1 MAFLPKIEKVTRD
14 AAIIHF
20 LLMFGYKIFSLY
32 FPLFL
37 VIKGFSLPQVGYTFL
52 LIYLP
57 LALSTYFV
65 GLLNHRINPAV
76 LATVGISGYGIYALG
91 MILIENPLLFYFWQV
106 LLGISAALF
115 FVSARSILI
124 GSSLENPD
132 RAFGWFYS
140 APYYA
145 DAFAPAVGAILIW
158 KLDFFGVFIFSLV
171 LQFLTAVFCYFRLK
185 EKGIALLDKGFNF
198 KMYQE
203 NYQRAFRIIKGKT
216 VLPFVFIS
224 FSVLLLAGFYRAFFV
239 LFLKE
244 ELFWSQNFILIFT
257 SVFSL
262 LFLPLSLL
270 IIQHL
275 GRFRS
280 EKNIFQG
287 GIVDGLFSILFGVA
301 IPILSFFSVLIINVG
316 RAMGSLTCS
325 SGRSGLISDKL
336 KEYPEEA
343 GAIDTIFAPL
353 GGALGSFIAGLVIG
367 FLGYGNTF
375 IFGGLFV
382 IIVTCLSMI
391 FVKK

>member
-1 MAFLPKIEKVTRD
+1 MAFLPKIEKITRD
-14 AAIIHF
+14 AVITHF
-20 LLMFGYKIFSLY
+20 LLMFGYKVFSLY

-37 VIKGFSLPQVGYTFL
+37 VIKGFSLPQVGYTYL

-57 LALSTYFV
+57 LALSTSIV
-65 GLLNHRINPAV
+65 GFLNHRINPAV

-91 MILIENPLLFYFWQV
+91 MILIENPLLFYLWQV

-158 KLDFFGVFIFSLV
+158 KLDFFG
-171 LQFLTAVFCYFRLK
+171 
-185 EKGIALLDKGFNF
+185 
-198 KMYQE
+198 
-203 NYQRAFRIIKGKT
+203 
-216 VLPFVFIS
+216 VFIS

-353 GGALGSFIAGLVIG
+353 GGALGSFIAGLIIG